1 MTKIVK
7 YQNKNGE
14 TRFKFRYYAG
24 IDDKTGKKRYIK
36 RSNFLNET
44 DAKNALSK
52 ITYQVSTGEYFK
64 RDSNIKFNELFTLWL
79 ELYKG
84 TVKASTYA
92 TTKRILKQHVLPFFK
107 DYFVRKITVVDCQRV
122 VNCWFNE
129 YPKQMKKYIF
139 YTARILEYAIKLEII
154 ESNPMDNVIKPKTKK
169 EPVKFNNFYTKN
181 ELNQFLYCCKNN
193 GNFKI
198 YAFFR
203 LLAYSGVRKG
213 EALALTWKD
222 INFNKNTISI
232 NKTVT
237 MVENNKLVIQT
248 PKTLSSIRVIYMDA
262 ETMDIL
268 KEWKSKQ
275 SHIFYMNGKSAL
287 NDRLLFS
294 KNDGSLL
301 HPTRPNNW
309 MHLLSKKF
317 GLKYISCHGFRHTHA
332 SILFQA
338 GATIKEVQ
346 NRLGHADAKTTLNVY
361 THVTQKEQNETALKF
376 ANYLN

>member
-107 DYFVRKITVVDCQRV
+107 DYFVRKITVVDCQRA

-169 EPVKFNNFYTKN
+169 
-181 ELNQFLYCCKNN
+181 
-193 GNFKI
+193 
-198 YAFFR
+198 
-203 LLAYSGVRKG
+203 
-213 EALALTWKD
+213 
-222 INFNKNTISI
+222 
-232 NKTVT
+232 
-237 MVENNKLVIQT
+237 
-248 PKTLSSIRVIYMDA
+248 
-262 ETMDIL
+262 
-268 KEWKSKQ
+268 
-275 SHIFYMNGKSAL
+275 
-287 NDRLLFS
+287 
-294 KNDGSLL
+294 
-301 HPTRPNNW
+301 
-309 MHLLSKKF
+309 
-317 GLKYISCHGFRHTHA
+317 
-332 SILFQA
+332 
-338 GATIKEVQ
+338 
-346 NRLGHADAKTTLNVY
+346 NRLNSIIFTRKTN
-361 THVTQKEQNETALKF
+361 
-376 ANYLN
+376 